1 MLAAI
6 TWLSIRGAGYIAASL
21 LVGMIAREYVRAF
34 VATRLNDPTP
44 RLWGRL
50 TWNPRS
56 WFDPFGSALVPG
68 LILVLWAAASG
79 LYPPPVAYGK
89 PAPVDPAYLR
99 RPTRDQVLIG
109 LAGPV
114 TNVALGIIAGL
125 ALRLVSSQA
134 GFTVLTIL
142 IVFEFTQF
150 CLAIFHL
157 LPIPGLDGARLVGL
171 ALPPDAARI
180 YRDADKYLPL
190 FVLLAMFVL
199 AGVINGIVYAL
210 VDVLCQAASGVTCS
224 PR

>member
-1 MLAAI
+1 VIAAVSA
-6 TWLSIRGAGYIAASL
+6 LSIRGAAYIAGSL
-21 LVGMIAREYVRAF
+21 LVGMIAREYARAY

-50 TWNPRS
+50 TLNPRS
-56 WFDPFGSALVPG
+56 WFDPFGSGLVPG
-68 LILVLWAAASG
+68 LIIVLWAAASG

-89 PAPVDPAYLR
+89 PAPVDSAYLR
-99 RPTRDQVLIG
+99 RPTRDQLLIG
-109 LAGPV
+109 FAGPA
-114 TNVALGIIAGL
+114 TNVVLGVVAGL
-125 ALRLVSSQA
+125 AVRLITSPGA
-134 GFTVLTIL
+134 FTLLTIL

-171 ALPPDAARI
+171 ALPPDAARV

>member
-1 MLAAI
+1 VIAAVSWI
-6 TWLSIRGAGYIAASL
+6 SIRGTAYIAGSL
-21 LVGMIAREYVRAF
+21 LIGMMAREYVRAF
-34 VATRLNDPTP
+34 VATRRGDPTP

-79 LYPPPVAYGK
+79 LYPPPAAYGK
-89 PAPVDPAYLR
+89 PAPVDSAYLR
-99 RPTRDQVLIG
+99 RPTRDQLFIG

-114 TNVALGIIAGL
+114 TNVVLGAVAGL
-125 ALRLVSSQA
+125 AVRLVSGSSA
-134 GFTVLTIL
+134 FTVITIL
-142 IVFEFTQF
+142 VVFEFTQF

-171 ALPPDAARI
+171 ALPPDAARV

-190 FVLLAMFVL
+190 FVLFAIFVL

-210 VDVLCQAASGVTCS
+210 VDVLCQAASGVTCA